1 MNHLKRLRLPISF
14 IHGRANREFLPRATR
29 KTYKLL
35 CDENGEEWY
44 SWRPIE
50 SYGHMDCFIGK
61 RAAVD
66 VFPIILEE
74 LEAGP
79 RRRGRR

>member
-1 MNHLKRLRLPISF
+1 
-14 IHGRANREFLPRATR
+14 
-29 KTYKLL
+29 
-35 CDENGEEWY
+35 
-44 SWRPIE
+44 
-50 SYGHMDCFIGK
+50 MDCFIGK

-79 RRRGRR
+79 RRGPR